1 MYFLCTWFADC
12 TKSMLPELA
21 KFKPTIPQSR
31 GQRADPSIYCKHLS
45 QSLSTN
51 KIVRLTSQAMDV
63 HCPLKL
69 KKIFRNPHTSFSI
82 KVLLPRH
89 SCCACFCVSTRVC
102 VHPNRRSPNHPVRHG
117 WLLFISD
124 PETPYPLLSR
134 ERSLSNFVRTS
145 TSMSAQEANSP
156 MMARFL
162 PLRIPGW
169 RFL

>member
-1 MYFLCTWFADC
+1 MALV
-12 TKSMLPELA
+12 TKDTSA
-21 KFKPTIPQSR
+21 TRFSPTPQSTCIFSAHGVLIAR
-31 GQRADPSIYCKHLS
+31 NLCSPNWPNLNPRFHKAGDNDQIQIFYCKHLS

-117 WLLFISD
+117 WLLFISARNAI
-124 PETPYPLLSR
+124 SA
-134 ERSLSNFVRTS
+134 S
-145 TSMSAQEANSP
+145 TA
-156 MMARFL
+156 
-162 PLRIPGW
+162 
-169 RFL
+169 